1 MKMNLPEDVNFIIH
15 KLYENGF
22 EAYAVGGCV
31 RDTMVCSPTEYA

>member
-22 EAYAVGGCV
+22 EAYAVGGCGKG
-31 RDTMVCSPTEYA
+31 TEGLGYYHIC